1 MSSSKTGAES
11 QDSGY
16 PSARQLCQHYQLQPK
31 KAWGQNFLDRGP
43 SIQKMLSPFNLSARS
58 QVLEI
63 GPGLGHLSQAIL
75 ATGARLLALEIDK
88 DLEPVLTD
96 LAEAYPKFQVIYSP
110 AQDLA
115 WQELLAGRTEQLY
128 VFGNLPY
135 YLSSELYSKALL
147 ELWEAQGMS
156 FLLQREVAERFA
168 HAPGSKLYGPLSVLG
183 QTYGQVRLGER
194 LRASAFY
201 PPPSIESRVLI
212 LNQRSSPL
220 LEPDLLADYWTFLQ
234 TAFKTRRK
242 TLVNNFQGS
251 PWDRSNA
258 SNYLSS
264 VLIDVKIEPAV
275 RAEELSAAQ
284 FVQIFEILQTDLH
297 TQTEADR

>member
-194 LRASAFY
+194 LKAPAFY

-220 LEPDLLADYWTFLQ
+220 LEPDLLADYWAFLQ

-242 TLVNNFQGS
+242 TLVNNLQGS